1 MKSKIF
7 GELKD
12 KILRATDVD
21 DDDDAFDIDE
31 DDEEYEDDYEDTE
44 EDTGADDYSSD
55 YKNNDYSYKY
65 DSSDYAKD
73 DSASYNYGSFSQPQ
87 NSFSQSK
94 KASYDSGKFTKKK
107 GTNIYQM
114 NNNIPQSIKVSRVV
128 YFYLEDRED
137 ARNIADCMVAQDAVV
152 LLDMSRL
159 DKEDSMCV
167 LHFLDGVKYI
177 YKSKMETIAS
187 NVYLIVPNSIE
198 LAGDFYDQVSP
209 GTFY

>member
-1 MKSKIF
+1 MKSKLF
-7 GELKD
+7 GELKER
-12 KILRATDVD
+12 ILRATEVD
-21 DDDDAFDIDE
+21 DDDDAFDVDE
-31 DDEEYEDDYEDTE
+31 DEDEYEDEYEDAS
-44 EDTGADDYSSD
+44 DDSSADDYSSD
-55 YKNNDYSYKY
+55 YRQDNSYSYKY
-65 DSSDYAKD
+65 DSTDYSQ
-73 DSASYNYGSFSQPQ
+73 DSSTSYEYGSYTKPQ
-87 NSFSQSK
+87 K
-94 KASYDSGKFTKKK
+94 PSYEAGKFTKKK

-114 NNNIPQSIKVSRVV
+114 NNNTPQTIKVNRVV

-152 LLDMSRL
+152 LLDMSKL

-209 GTFY
+209 GMFY

>member
-1 MKSKIF
+1 MKSKFF
-7 GELKD
+7 GDIKE
-12 KILRATDVD
+12 KILKAADVGD
-21 DDDDAFDIDE
+21 EDDAFDIDDE
-31 DDEEYEDDYEDTE
+31 DEEYDESE
-44 EDTGADDYSSD
+44 EISGNDGFSSD
-55 YKNNDYSYKY
+55 YQSGSGFNYKY
-65 DSSDYAKD
+65 DSTDYAAED
-73 DSASYNYGSFSQPQ
+73 TSYDYG
-87 NSFSQSK
+87 SFSQSK
-94 KASYDSGKFTKKK
+94 KTSYDTGKFTKKK

-114 NNNIPQSIKVSRVV
+114 NSGIPQAVKVNRVV

-177 YKSKMETIAS
+177 YKSKMETIAN

>member
-1 MKSKIF
+1 MKSKLF

-21 DDDDAFDIDE
+21 DDDDKFDID
-31 DDEEYEDDYEDTE
+31 DDEYDDEYEDAAE
-44 EDTGADDYSSD
+44 EQGTNNYSSD
-55 YKNNDYSYKY
+55 YKNDDYSYKY
-65 DSSDYAKD
+65 DTADYTKD
-73 DSASYNYGSFSQPQ
+73 DSSSYNYGSYTQP
-87 NSFSQSK
+87 K
-94 KASYDSGKFTKKK
+94 KSSYDSGKFTKKK

-114 NNNIPQSIKVSRVV
+114 NNNIPQAIKVSRVV

-152 LLDMSRL
+152 LLDMSKL

>member
-1 MKSKIF
+1 MKSKLF

-21 DDDDAFDIDE
+21 DDDDTFDID
-31 DDEEYEDDYEDTE
+31 DDEYDDEYEDAAE
-44 EDTGADDYSSD
+44 EQGTNNYSSD
-55 YKNNDYSYKY
+55 YKNDDYSYKY
-65 DSSDYAKD
+65 DTADYTKD
-73 DSASYNYGSFSQPQ
+73 DSSSYNYGSYTQP
-87 NSFSQSK
+87 K
-94 KASYDSGKFTKKK
+94 KSSYDSGKFTKKK

-114 NNNIPQSIKVSRVV
+114 NNNIPQAIKVSRVV

-152 LLDMSRL
+152 LLDMSKL

-167 LHFLDGVKYI
+167 LHLLDGVKYI

>member
-1 MKSKIF
+1 MKSKLF

-21 DDDDAFDIDE
+21 DDDDTFDID
-31 DDEEYEDDYEDTE
+31 DDEYDDEYEDAAE
-44 EDTGADDYSSD
+44 EQGTNNYSSD
-55 YKNNDYSYKY
+55 YKNDDYSYKY
-65 DSSDYAKD
+65 DTADYTKD
-73 DSASYNYGSFSQPQ
+73 DSSSYNYGSYTQP
-87 NSFSQSK
+87 K
-94 KASYDSGKFTKKK
+94 KSSYDSGKFTKKK

-114 NNNIPQSIKVSRVV
+114 NNNIPQAIKVSRVV

-152 LLDMSRL
+152 LLDMSKL

-177 YKSKMETIAS
+177 SKSKMETIAS
-187 NVYLIVPNSIE
+187 NEYLIVPNSIE

>member
-1 MKSKIF
+1 MKSKFF
-7 GELKD
+7 GEIKD
-12 KILRATDVD
+12 KILRAAEVD

-31 DDEEYEDDYEDTE
+31 DEEYEDYEDTDRE
-44 EDTGADDYSSD
+44 SDVGDFTSD
-55 YKNNDYSYKY
+55 YQPKSNYNYKY
-65 DSSDYAKD
+65 DSSDYSSN
-73 DSASYNYGSFSQPQ
+73 DSSYNYDSYSEP
-87 NSFSQSK
+87 SK
-94 KASYDSGKFTKKK
+94 TSYDSSKFTKKK

-114 NNNIPQSIKVSRVV
+114 NNSIPQAIKVNRVV

-152 LLDMSRL
+152 LLDMSKL

-177 YKSKMETIAS
+177 YKSKMETIAT

-198 LAGDFYDQVSP
+198 LAGDFY
-209 GTFY
+209 

>member
-1 MKSKIF
+1 MKSKLF

-21 DDDDAFDIDE
+21 DDDDTFDID
-31 DDEEYEDDYEDTE
+31 DDEYDDEYEDAAE
-44 EDTGADDYSSD
+44 EQGTNNYSSD
-55 YKNNDYSYKY
+55 YKNDDYSYKY
-65 DSSDYAKD
+65 DTADYTKD
-73 DSASYNYGSFSQPQ
+73 DSSSYNYGSYTQP
-87 NSFSQSK
+87 K
-94 KASYDSGKFTKKK
+94 KSSYDSGKFTKKK

-114 NNNIPQSIKVSRVV
+114 NNNIPQAIKVSRVV

-152 LLDMSRL
+152 LLDMSKL

-187 NVYLIVPNSIE
+187 NVYLIVPNSI
-198 LAGDFYDQVSP
+198 
-209 GTFY
+209 

>member
-1 MKSKIF
+1 MKSKFF
-7 GELKD
+7 GDIKD
-12 KILRATDVD
+12 KILKAADVGD
-21 DDDDAFDIDE
+21 EDDAFDIDE
-31 DDEEYEDDYEDTE
+31 DEEEYEDYENSDSKRGLG
-44 EDTGADDYSSD
+44 DFSSD
-55 YKNNDYSYKY
+55 YQSNSNYNYKY
-65 DSSDYAKD
+65 DSSDYSSP
-73 DSASYNYGSFSQPQ
+73 DSSFNYGSYSEPQ
-87 NSFSQSK
+87 KNSF
-94 KASYDSGKFTKKK
+94 DSGKFTKKK

-114 NNNIPQSIKVSRVV
+114 NNSIPQAVKVNRVV

-152 LLDMSRL
+152 LLDMSKL

-177 YKSKMETIAS
+177 YKSKMETIAT

>member
-1 MKSKIF
+1 MKSKLF

-12 KILRATDVD
+12 KILRATEVD

-31 DDEEYEDDYEDTE
+31 DDEEYEDDYEDVSE
-44 EDTGADDYSSD
+44 ESGAEDYSSD
-55 YKNNDYSYKY
+55 YRQDDGYSYKY
-65 DSSDYAKD
+65 DSEDYSQ
-73 DSASYNYGSFSQPQ
+73 DSTTTFDYGSYSQP
-87 NSFSQSK
+87 K
-94 KASYDSGKFTKKK
+94 KPSYDTGKFTKKK

-114 NNNIPQSIKVSRVV
+114 NNSIPQAIKVNRVV

-152 LLDMSRL
+152 LLDMSKL

-209 GTFY
+209 GMFY

>member
-1 MKSKIF
+1 MKSKLF

-21 DDDDAFDIDE
+21 DDDDTFDID
-31 DDEEYEDDYEDTE
+31 DDEYDDEYEDAAE
-44 EDTGADDYSSD
+44 EQGTNNYSSD
-55 YKNNDYSYKY
+55 YKNDDYSYKY
-65 DSSDYAKD
+65 DTADYTKD
-73 DSASYNYGSFSQPQ
+73 DSSSYNYGSYTQP
-87 NSFSQSK
+87 K
-94 KASYDSGKFTKKK
+94 KSSYDSGKFTKKK
-107 GTNIYQM
+107 GTNIYQI
-114 NNNIPQSIKVSRVV
+114 NNNIPQAIKVSRVV

-152 LLDMSRL
+152 LLDMSKL

>member
-1 MKSKIF
+1 MKSKLF
-7 GELKD
+7 GDLKD
-12 KILRATDVD
+12 KILKAADVG

-31 DDEEYEDDYEDTE
+31 DEEEYEDYEDSE
-44 EDTGADDYSSD
+44 EKSNVGDYSSD
-55 YKNNDYSYKY
+55 YQPDSNYNYKY
-65 DSSDYAKD
+65 DSADYSSA
-73 DSASYNYGSFSQPQ
+73 DSSYNYGSYSEPQ
-87 NSFSQSK
+87 K
-94 KASYDSGKFTKKK
+94 TAYDSGKFTKKK

-114 NNNIPQSIKVSRVV
+114 NSSIPQAVKVNRVV

-152 LLDMSRL
+152 LLDMSKL

-177 YKSKMETIAS
+177 YKSKMETIAT

>member
-1 MKSKIF
+1 MKSKLF

-21 DDDDAFDIDE
+21 DDDDTFDID
-31 DDEEYEDDYEDTE
+31 DDEYDDEYEDAAE
-44 EDTGADDYSSD
+44 EQGTGNYSSD
-55 YKNNDYSYKY
+55 YKNDDYSYKY
-65 DSSDYAKD
+65 DTADYTKD
-73 DSASYNYGSFSQPQ
+73 DSSSYNYGSYTQP
-87 NSFSQSK
+87 K
-94 KASYDSGKFTKKK
+94 KSSYDSGKFTKKK

-114 NNNIPQSIKVSRVV
+114 NNNIPQAIKVSRVV

-152 LLDMSRL
+152 LLDMSKL

>member
-1 MKSKIF
+1 MKSKLF
-7 GELKD
+7 GEIKD
-12 KILRATDVD
+12 KILKAADV
-21 DDDDAFDIDE
+21 DDDDAFDID
-31 DDEEYEDDYEDTE
+31 DDEEYEDYEDT
-44 EDTGADDYSSD
+44 DTGNDAGNFASD
-55 YKNNDYSYKY
+55 YQPESNYNYKY
-65 DSSDYAKD
+65 DSADY
-73 DSASYNYGSFSQPQ
+73 STNNSSYDYGTYSQPQ
-87 NSFSQSK
+87 KS
-94 KASYDSGKFTKKK
+94 SYDSSKFTKKK

-114 NNNIPQSIKVSRVV
+114 NNSIPQAVKVNRVV

-152 LLDMSRL
+152 LLDMSKL

-177 YKSKMETIAS
+177 YKSKMETIAT

>member
-1 MKSKIF
+1 MKSKLF

-12 KILRATDVD
+12 KIRRATDVD

-31 DDEEYEDDYEDTE
+31 DEDEYDEYESDEEE
-44 EDTGADDYSSD
+44 TGAEDYSSD
-55 YKNNDYSYKY
+55 YRQDNNYNYKY
-65 DSSDYAKD
+65 DTADYSQES
-73 DSASYNYGSFSQPQ
+73 SASYDYGSYSQPQ
-87 NSFSQSK
+87 K
-94 KASYDSGKFTKKK
+94 PSYETGKFTKKK

-114 NNNIPQSIKVSRVV
+114 NNGIPQAIKVNRVV

-152 LLDMSRL
+152 LLDMSKL

-177 YKSKMETIAS
+177 YKSKMETIAA

>member
-1 MKSKIF
+1 MKSKLF

-21 DDDDAFDIDE
+21 DDDDTFDID
-31 DDEEYEDDYEDTE
+31 DDEYDDEYEDAAE
-44 EDTGADDYSSD
+44 EQGTNNYSSD
-55 YKNNDYSYKY
+55 YKNDDYSYKY
-65 DSSDYAKD
+65 DTADYTKD
-73 DSASYNYGSFSQPQ
+73 DSSSYNYGSYTQP
-87 NSFSQSK
+87 K
-94 KASYDSGKFTKKK
+94 KSSYDSGKFTKKK

-114 NNNIPQSIKVSRVV
+114 NNNIPQAIKVSRVV

-152 LLDMSRL
+152 LLDMSKL